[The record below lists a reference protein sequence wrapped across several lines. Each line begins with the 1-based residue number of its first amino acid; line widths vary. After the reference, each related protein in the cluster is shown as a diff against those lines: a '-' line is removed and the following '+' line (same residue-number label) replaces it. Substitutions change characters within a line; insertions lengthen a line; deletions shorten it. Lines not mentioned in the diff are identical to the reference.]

1 MSLPMSEHPIIFALN
16 QLILKKYKD
25 NGNKE
30 IAF

>member
-1 MSLPMSEHPIIFALN
+1 MSLPISGHPIIFALN
-16 QLILKKYKD
+16 QLILKYKD